1 MKNLATGLLTVLCAT
16 AFSFAQSYDQPNEQT
31 YDQNYDQNYGQA
43 DYTQTAP
50 NAAEAPAYAG
60 TQAEQNTELQ
70 QNTNVQNNISGD
82 NANVSNV
89 TNVTNVTNVY
99 NSNDPTPIDEVAPVK
114 KKAPISIG
122 VNATFIYGYFWGF
135 ENLSDYGY
143 ENPTGFGGEFGVAGR
158 FTMTEGLQFSP
169 EISFRFFNVK
179 HKDGDDSESEELG
192 YNQTFIDI
200 ALYLRGVL
208 GIGFFLEIAPQIAIN
223 TSAEY
228 TNNGSESDYKTF
240 NNVEQ
245 SVAEF
250 GLNVGAGYFILDN
263 LSVSFRW
270 YMGFNE
276 IFPDVKTYE
285 EAYTPEN
292 LDENNEIKK
301 GIKYSQI
308 NLKGAHTMMFKF
320 GDTYWII

>member
-16 AFSFAQSYDQPNEQT
+16 AFSFAQSYDQP
-31 YDQNYDQNYGQA
+31 YDQSYEQNYGQTDNSQVTPA
-43 DYTQTAP
+43 VVET
-50 NAAEAPAYAG
+50 PAYAEP
-60 TQAEQNTELQ
+60 QAEQNTDAQPIATEPA
-70 QNTNVQNNISGD
+70 NTSVTNDNVA
-82 NANVSNV
+82 NANIEN
-89 TNVTNVTNVY
+89 
-99 NSNDPTPIDEVAPVK
+99 NDPMPIDEVTPVK

-122 VNATFIYGYFWGF
+122 VNATFIYGNFWGF

-143 ENPTGFGGEFGVAGR
+143 ENPTGFGGEFGIASR

-169 EISFRFFNVK
+169 EISFRIFNVN
-179 HKDGDDSESEELG
+179 HKDGDDEESEELC
-192 YNQTFIDI
+192 YNQMFIDI

-208 GIGFFLEIAPQIAIN
+208 SNGFFLEIAPQIAIN

-228 TNNGSESDYKTF
+228 TNNGSESNYKTF

-263 LSVSFRW
+263 LSLSFRW

-276 IFPDVKTYE
+276 IFPDVKTFE
-285 EAYTPEN
+285 EVFEEKS
-292 LDENNEIKK
+292 LDENGDIKK
-301 GIKYSQI
+301 SIKYSQI

-320 GDTYWII
+320 GVTYWFI

>member
-31 YDQNYDQNYGQA
+31 YDQNYGQA

-60 TQAEQNTELQ
+60 TQVEQNTEVQ
-70 QNTNVQNNISGD
+70 QPTTEQT
-82 NANVSNV
+82 NANATNDNV
-89 TNVTNVTNVY
+89 ANASIAN
-99 NSNDPTPIDEVAPVK
+99 NDPMPIDEQPVK

-179 HKDGDDSESEELG
+179 HKDGDDNESEELA
-192 YNQTFIDI
+192 YNQMFIDI

-228 TNNGSESDYKTF
+228 TNNGSEKDYKTF

-276 IFPDVKTYE
+276 LFPDVKTYE
-285 EAYTPEN
+285 EVFEPES
-292 LDENNEIKK
+292 LDENGNIKK

-320 GDTYWII
+320 GVTYWFI

>member
-31 YDQNYDQNYGQA
+31 YDQNYGQA

-60 TQAEQNTELQ
+60 TQVEQNTEVQ
-70 QNTNVQNNISGD
+70 QPTTEQT
-82 NANVSNV
+82 NANATNDNV
-89 TNVTNVTNVY
+89 ANASIAN
-99 NSNDPTPIDEVAPVK
+99 NDPMPIDEQPVK

-179 HKDGDDSESEELG
+179 HKDGDDNESEELA
-192 YNQTFIDI
+192 YNQMFIDI

-208 GIGFFLEIAPQIAIN
+208 GNGFFLEIAPQIAIN
-223 TSAEY
+223 TSAEF
-228 TNNGSESDYKTF
+228 TNNGSEKDYKTF

-276 IFPDVKTYE
+276 LFPDVKTYE
-285 EAYTPEN
+285 EVFEAES
-292 LDENNEIKK
+292 LDENGNIKK

-320 GDTYWII
+320 GVTYWFI

>member
-31 YDQNYDQNYGQA
+31 YDQNYGQA

-50 NAAEAPAYAG
+50 NAAEAPAYVG
-60 TQAEQNTELQ
+60 TQVEQNTE
-70 QNTNVQNNISGD
+70 VQHPTTEQT
-82 NANVSNV
+82 NANATNDNV
-89 TNVTNVTNVY
+89 ANASIAN
-99 NSNDPTPIDEVAPVK
+99 NDPMPIDEQPVK

-179 HKDGDDSESEELG
+179 HKDGDDNESEELA
-192 YNQTFIDI
+192 YNQMFIDI

-208 GIGFFLEIAPQIAIN
+208 GNGFFLEIAPQIAIN
-223 TSAEY
+223 TSAEF
-228 TNNGSESDYKTF
+228 TNNGSEEDYKTF

-276 IFPDVKTYE
+276 LFPDVKTYE
-285 EAYTPEN
+285 EVFEAES
-292 LDENNEIKK
+292 LDENGNIKK

-320 GDTYWII
+320 GVTYWFI

>member
-16 AFSFAQSYDQPNEQT
+16 ALSFAQSYDQP
-31 YDQNYDQNYGQA
+31 YDQSYEQNYGQT
-43 DYTQTAP
+43 DNSQVAP
-50 NAAEAPAYAG
+50 AAVETPAYAEP
-60 TQAEQNTELQ
+60 QAEQNTDAQPIATEPA
-70 QNTNVQNNISGD
+70 NTS
-82 NANVSNV
+82 V
-89 TNVTNVTNVY
+89 TNDNVANASIA
-99 NSNDPTPIDEVAPVK
+99 NNDPMPIDEQPVK

-179 HKDGDDSESEELG
+179 HKDGDDNESEELA
-192 YNQTFIDI
+192 YNQMFIDI

-208 GIGFFLEIAPQIAIN
+208 GNGFFLEIAPQIAIN
-223 TSAEY
+223 TSAEF
-228 TNNGSESDYKTF
+228 TNNGSEKDYKTF

-276 IFPDVKTYE
+276 LFPDVKTYE
-285 EAYTPEN
+285 EVFEAES
-292 LDENNEIKK
+292 LDENGNIKK

-320 GDTYWII
+320 GVTYWFI

>member
-31 YDQNYDQNYGQA
+31 YDQNYGQA

-50 NAAEAPAYAG
+50 AAAETPAYAEP
-60 TQAEQNTELQ
+60 QAEQNTEVQ
-70 QNTNVQNNISGD
+70 QPTTEQT
-82 NANVSNV
+82 NANATNDNV
-89 TNVTNVTNVY
+89 ANASIAN
-99 NSNDPTPIDEVAPVK
+99 NDPMPIDEQPVK

-179 HKDGDDSESEELG
+179 HKDGDDNESEELA
-192 YNQTFIDI
+192 YNQMFIDI

-208 GIGFFLEIAPQIAIN
+208 GNGFFLEIAPQIAIN
-223 TSAEY
+223 TSAEF
-228 TNNGSESDYKTF
+228 TNNGSEKDYKTF

-276 IFPDVKTYE
+276 LFPDVKTYE
-285 EAYTPEN
+285 EVFEAES
-292 LDENNEIKK
+292 LDENGNIKK

-320 GDTYWII
+320 GVTYWFI

>member
-31 YDQNYDQNYGQA
+31 YDQNYGQA

-50 NAAEAPAYAG
+50 NAAEAPAYVG
-60 TQAEQNTELQ
+60 TQVEQNTE
-70 QNTNVQNNISGD
+70 VQHPTTEQT
-82 NANVSNV
+82 NANATNDNV
-89 TNVTNVTNVY
+89 ANASIAN
-99 NSNDPTPIDEVAPVK
+99 NDPMPIDEQPVK

-179 HKDGDDSESEELG
+179 HKDGDDNESEELA
-192 YNQTFIDI
+192 YNQMFIDI

-208 GIGFFLEIAPQIAIN
+208 GNCFFLEIAPQIAIN
-223 TSAEY
+223 TSAEF
-228 TNNGSESDYKTF
+228 TNNGSEEDYKTF

-276 IFPDVKTYE
+276 LFPDVKTYE
-285 EAYTPEN
+285 EVFEAES
-292 LDENNEIKK
+292 LDENGNIKK

-320 GDTYWII
+320 GVTYWFI

>member
-31 YDQNYDQNYGQA
+31 YDQNYGQA

-60 TQAEQNTELQ
+60 TQVEQNTEVQ
-70 QNTNVQNNISGD
+70 QPTTEQTNANATND
-82 NANVSNV
+82 NVANVSIAN
-89 TNVTNVTNVY
+89 
-99 NSNDPTPIDEVAPVK
+99 NDPMPIDEQPVK

-320 GDTYWII
+320 GVTYWFI

>member
-31 YDQNYDQNYGQA
+31 YDQNYGQA

-60 TQAEQNTELQ
+60 TQVEQNTEVQ
-70 QNTNVQNNISGD
+70 QPTTEQT
-82 NANVSNV
+82 NANATNDNV
-89 TNVTNVTNVY
+89 ANASIAN
-99 NSNDPTPIDEVAPVK
+99 NDPMPIDEQPVK

-179 HKDGDDSESEELG
+179 HKDGDDNESEELA
-192 YNQTFIDI
+192 YNQMFIDI

-208 GIGFFLEIAPQIAIN
+208 GNGFFLEIAPQIAIN
-223 TSAEY
+223 TSAEF
-228 TNNGSESDYKTF
+228 TNNGSEEDYKTF

-285 EAYTPEN
+285 EVFEAES
-292 LDENNEIKK
+292 LDENGNIKK

-320 GDTYWII
+320 GVTYWFI

>member
-31 YDQNYDQNYGQA
+31 YDQNYGQA

-50 NAAEAPAYAG
+50 NAAEAPAYVG
-60 TQAEQNTELQ
+60 TQVEQNTEVQ
-70 QNTNVQNNISGD
+70 QPTTEQT
-82 NANVSNV
+82 NANATNDNV
-89 TNVTNVTNVY
+89 ANASIAN
-99 NSNDPTPIDEVAPVK
+99 NDPMPIDEQPVK

-179 HKDGDDSESEELG
+179 HKDGDDNESEELA
-192 YNQTFIDI
+192 YNQMFIDI

-208 GIGFFLEIAPQIAIN
+208 GNGFFLEIAPQIAIN
-223 TSAEY
+223 TSAEF
-228 TNNGSESDYKTF
+228 TNNGSEEDYKTF

-276 IFPDVKTYE
+276 LFPDVKTYE
-285 EAYTPEN
+285 EVFEAES
-292 LDENNEIKK
+292 LDENGNIKK

-320 GDTYWII
+320 GVTYWFI

>member
-1 MKNLATGLLTVLCAT
+1 MKNLAAGLLTILCAT
-16 AFSFAQSYDQPNEQT
+16 AFSFAQSNDQPYDQSYE
-31 YDQNYDQNYGQA
+31 QNYGQT
-43 DYTQTAP
+43 DNSQTAP
-50 NAAEAPAYAG
+50 AAVEAPAYADP
-60 TQAEQNTELQ
+60 QAEQNAQVQPTATEQ
-70 QNTNVQNNISGD
+70 ANPNTTSDSIT
-82 NANVSNV
+82 NANVEN
-89 TNVTNVTNVY
+89 
-99 NSNDPTPIDEVAPVK
+99 NDPAPIDEVAPVK
-114 KKAPISIG
+114 KKAPVSIG

-143 ENPTGFGGEFGVAGR
+143 ENPTGFGGEFGIAGR
-158 FTMTEGLQFSP
+158 FSMAEGLQFSP
-169 EISFRFFNVK
+169 EISFRFFNVS
-179 HKDGDDSESEELG
+179 HKDGDDSDSEEFG
-192 YNQTFIDI
+192 YNQMFIDI

-208 GIGFFLEIAPQIAIN
+208 GNGFFLEIAPQIAIN

-228 TNNGSESDYKTF
+228 TNNGSENDYKTF

-285 EAYTPEN
+285 EAFEPGS
-292 LDENNEIKK
+292 LDENGNIKK

-320 GDTYWII
+320 GVTYWFI

>member
-16 AFSFAQSYDQPNEQT
+16 AFSFAQSYDQT
-31 YDQNYDQNYGQA
+31 YDQNYGQA

-50 NAAEAPAYAG
+50 DAVEAPAYAG
-60 TQAEQNTELQ
+60 TQVEQNTEVQ

-99 NSNDPTPIDEVAPVK
+99 ANNHDPMPIDEQPVK
-114 KKAPISIG
+114 KKAPISLG

-135 ENLSDYGY
+135 DNLSDYGY
-143 ENPTGFGGEFGVAGR
+143 ENPTGFGGEFGIAGR
-158 FTMTEGLQFSP
+158 FTITEGLQFSP
-169 EISFRFFNVK
+169 ELSFRFFNVS
-179 HKDGDDSESEELG
+179 HKDGDDKESEELG
-192 YNQTFIDI
+192 YNQMFIDI

-208 GIGFFLEIAPQIAIN
+208 SNGFFLEIAPQIAIN

-228 TNNGSESDYKTF
+228 TNNGSEKDYKTF

-320 GDTYWII
+320 GVTYWFI

>member
-31 YDQNYDQNYGQA
+31 YDQNYGQA

-60 TQAEQNTELQ
+60 TQVEQNTEVQ
-70 QNTNVQNNISGD
+70 QPTTEQT
-82 NANVSNV
+82 NANATNDNV
-89 TNVTNVTNVY
+89 ANASIEN
-99 NSNDPTPIDEVAPVK
+99 NDPMPIDELVPVK
-114 KKAPISIG
+114 KKAPFSIG

-143 ENPTGFGGEFGVAGR
+143 ENPTGFGGEFGIAGR
-158 FTMTEGLQFSP
+158 FTMAEGLQFSP
-169 EISFRFFNVK
+169 EISFRIFNVN
-179 HKDGDDSESEELG
+179 HKDGDDEESEEYC
-192 YNQTFIDI
+192 YNQMFIDI

-208 GIGFFLEIAPQIAIN
+208 GNGFFLEIAPQIAIN

-228 TNNGSESDYKTF
+228 TSNGSEKDYKTF

-276 IFPDVKTYE
+276 IFPDIKTYE
-285 EAYTPEN
+285 EVFEAES
-292 LDENNEIKK
+292 LDENGNIKK

-320 GDTYWII
+320 GVTYWFI

>member
-1 MKNLATGLLTVLCAT
+1 MKNLAAGLLTILCAT
-16 AFSFAQSYDQPNEQT
+16 AFSFAQSSDQPNDQPYEQK
-31 YDQNYDQNYGQA
+31 YGQA
-43 DYTQTAP
+43 DNSQAAP
-50 NAAEAPAYAG
+50 VATETPAYAEP
-60 TQAEQNTELQ
+60 QAEQNTELQ

-99 NSNDPTPIDEVAPVK
+99 NSNDPMPIDEVAPVK
-114 KKAPISIG
+114 KKAPVSIG

-143 ENPTGFGGEFGVAGR
+143 ENPTGFGGEFGIAAR

-169 EISFRFFNVK
+169 EISFRIFDVS
-179 HKDGDDSESEELG
+179 HKDGDDDESEELS
-192 YNQTFIDI
+192 YNQMFIDI

-208 GIGFFLEIAPQIAIN
+208 GNGFFLEIAPQIAFN

-228 TNNGSESDYKTF
+228 TNNGSEKDYKTF

-276 IFPDVKTYE
+276 IFPDVKTFE
-285 EAYTPEN
+285 EVFDQES
-292 LDENNEIKK
+292 LDENGNIKK

-320 GDTYWII
+320 GVTYWFI

>member
-31 YDQNYDQNYGQA
+31 YDQNYGQA

-60 TQAEQNTELQ
+60 TQVEQNTEVQ
-70 QNTNVQNNISGD
+70 QPTTEQT
-82 NANVSNV
+82 NANATNDNV
-89 TNVTNVTNVY
+89 ANASIAN
-99 NSNDPTPIDEVAPVK
+99 NDPMPIDEQPVK

-179 HKDGDDSESEELG
+179 HKDGDDNESEELA
-192 YNQTFIDI
+192 YNQMFIDI

-208 GIGFFLEIAPQIAIN
+208 GNGFFLEIAPQIAIN

-228 TNNGSESDYKTF
+228 TNNGSEKDYKTF

-276 IFPDVKTYE
+276 LFPDVKTYE
-285 EAYTPEN
+285 EVFEAES
-292 LDENNEIKK
+292 LDENGNIKK

-320 GDTYWII
+320 GVTYWFI

>member
-31 YDQNYDQNYGQA
+31 YDQNYGQA

-60 TQAEQNTELQ
+60 TQIEQNTEVQ
-70 QNTNVQNNISGD
+70 QPTTEQT
-82 NANVSNV
+82 NANATNDNV
-89 TNVTNVTNVY
+89 ANASIAN
-99 NSNDPTPIDEVAPVK
+99 NDPMPIDEQPVK

-320 GDTYWII
+320 GVTYWFI

>member
-1 MKNLATGLLTVLCAT
+1 MKNLAKGLLTVLCAT

-31 YDQNYDQNYGQA
+31 YDQNYGQA
-43 DYTQTAP
+43 DNTQVAP
-50 NAAEAPAYAG
+50 AAVETPAYAEP
-60 TQAEQNTELQ
+60 QAEQTAEVQ
-70 QNTNVQNNISGD
+70 QAAMEQT
-82 NANVSNV
+82 NANATNDNV
-89 TNVTNVTNVY
+89 ANASIEN
-99 NSNDPTPIDEVAPVK
+99 NDPMPIDEPAPVK
-114 KKAPISIG
+114 KRAPISLG

-135 ENLSDYGY
+135 EDLKSEGNYD
-143 ENPTGFGGEFGVAGR
+143 NPTGFGGEFGIAGR
-158 FTMTEGLQFSP
+158 FTMAEGLQFSP

-179 HKDGDDSESEELG
+179 HKDGDDEDSEEFC
-192 YNQTFIDI
+192 YNQMFIDI

-208 GIGFFLEIAPQIAIN
+208 GNGFFLEIAPQIAIN

-228 TNNGSESDYKTF
+228 TSNGSEKDYKTF

-276 IFPDVKTYE
+276 IFPDVKHYDDINVDPD
-285 EAYTPEN
+285 Y
-292 LDENNEIKK
+292 LDEKDKNKIKK

-320 GDTYWII
+320 GVTYWFI

>member
-31 YDQNYDQNYGQA
+31 YDQNYGQA

-50 NAAEAPAYAG
+50 NAAVAPAYAG
-60 TQAEQNTELQ
+60 TQVEQNTEVQ
-70 QNTNVQNNISGD
+70 QPTTEQT
-82 NANVSNV
+82 NANATNDNV
-89 TNVTNVTNVY
+89 ANASIAN
-99 NSNDPTPIDEVAPVK
+99 NDPMPIDEQPVK

-179 HKDGDDSESEELG
+179 HKDGDDNESEELA
-192 YNQTFIDI
+192 YNQMFIDI

-208 GIGFFLEIAPQIAIN
+208 GNGFFLEIAPQIAIN
-223 TSAEY
+223 TSAEF
-228 TNNGSESDYKTF
+228 TNNGSEEDYKTF

-276 IFPDVKTYE
+276 LFPDVKTYE
-285 EAYTPEN
+285 EVFEAES
-292 LDENNEIKK
+292 LDENGNIKK

-320 GDTYWII
+320 GVTYWFI